1 MKELNGLEEDTA
13 SRARKYIASLTSAL
27 RKTRARTEDTS
38 VTAANVRRV
47 NDAIQRYL
55 LDAEH
60 YLNERRPST
69 SLASVAYAEGLLDAL
84 LFLGLTTDE
93 ISE

>member
-1 MKELNGLEEDTA
+1 MNGFDEDTA
-13 SRARKYIASLTSAL
+13 SRARKYITSLTSAL
-27 RKTRARTEDTS
+27 GKVRARTDDAR
-38 VTAANVRRV
+38 VTAANIRRV
-47 NDAIQRYL
+47 TDAIQRYL
-55 LDAEH
+55 QDAEH

-84 LFLGLTTDE
+84 LFLELATDE